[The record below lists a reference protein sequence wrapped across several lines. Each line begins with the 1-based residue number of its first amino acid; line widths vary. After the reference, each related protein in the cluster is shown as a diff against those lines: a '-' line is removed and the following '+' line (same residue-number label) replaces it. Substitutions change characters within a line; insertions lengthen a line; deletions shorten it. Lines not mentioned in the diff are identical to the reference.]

1 METYSLTDDMR
12 HLSRLG
18 LGGCPFGGHG
28 WGPVDDRDSIHAI
41 RRAYEL
47 GVNFFDTAD
56 VYGFG
61 HSEHILRKALGPST
75 AFGTYCNQIRGSVGR
90 TGSHLER
97 CQPKLSS
104 PGFGCQLV
112 AFGSGM
118 HRSLTYLHWYD
129 LKTPIEKTLEA
140 LEELRRQG
148 KIRAIGLSNVTAEQL
163 RTAAS
168 IAPIATVQIQYSLV
182 DQEKFERLAPV
193 ARQLGIRLTTW
204 GSLAQG
210 LLSGKYDGRP
220 KFDTG
225 DRRLHY
231 DNFLGEKL
239 RHNLLLVQELKNTA
253 SQLGKTPAQVALRWL
268 LDTRSV
274 GFALFGAKNI
284 KQVEE
289 NLGALGWR
297 LPCEAYQRLMQLG
310 CTASGC
316 QSHDPTRKTA

>member
-61 HSEHILRKALGPST
+61 HSEHILRKALGPQRHSVHIAT
-75 AFGTYCNQIRGSVGR
+75 KFGVRWDARGR
-90 TGSHLER
+90 TWKDASPNYLRQALDASLSRLEVE
-97 CQPKLSS
+97 CIDLY
-104 PGFGCQLV
+104 
-112 AFGSGM
+112 
-118 HRSLTYLHWYD
+118 YLHWYD
-129 LKTPIEKTLEA
+129 LKTLEA